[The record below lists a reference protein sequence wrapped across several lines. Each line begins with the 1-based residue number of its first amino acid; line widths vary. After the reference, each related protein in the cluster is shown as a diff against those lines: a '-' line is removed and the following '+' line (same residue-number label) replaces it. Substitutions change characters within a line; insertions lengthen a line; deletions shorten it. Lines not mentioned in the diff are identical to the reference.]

1 MEGKNHKTFLQRYRT
16 LEPNIIAYKTYKSKY
31 VCGLSHITDPCVVY
45 SLGSSGNMAFEKD
58 LLTKGA
64 DIMNQFLFT
73 YLIKSHPSELFVFYP
88 LFTLAPHCEIHTFDK
103 QMSPSVLNSWFTEDQ
118 LKTGKVHTHEM
129 FISSNDDLSA
139 SPPHRSV
146 SSIMAELGHTHIDIL
161 KVRSSL

>member
-1 MEGKNHKTFLQRYRT
+1 
-16 LEPNIIAYKTYKSKY
+16 
-31 VCGLSHITDPCVVY
+31 
-45 SLGSSGNMAFEKD
+45 
-58 LLTKGA
+58 
-64 DIMNQFLFT
+64 
-73 YLIKSHPSELFVFYP
+73 
-88 LFTLAPHCEIHTFDK
+88 
-103 QMSPSVLNSWFTEDQ
+103 MSPSLLKSWFTEDQ